1 MLRLSFMSLNYS
13 RILMRRNNHMA
24 GRPKVEGQ
32 PRKYMVADDVHEW
45 IVSHGGSQY
54 LNDTI
59 RIIKAVQQ

>member
-1 MLRLSFMSLNYS
+1 MK
-13 RILMRRNNHMA
+13 A
-24 GRPKVEGQ
+24 GRPKIEGH

>member
-1 MLRLSFMSLNYS
+1 MATRKRYQLHTKSNGRLEMK
-13 RILMRRNNHMA
+13 A
-24 GRPKVEGQ
+24 GRPKIEGH

-54 LNDTI
+54 LNNTI

>member
-1 MLRLSFMSLNYS
+1 MK
-13 RILMRRNNHMA
+13 A
-24 GRPKVEGQ
+24 GRPKIEGQ

-59 RIIKAVQQ
+59 RLIKAVQQ